1 MLPLGSIFQKNWNFI
16 SVLCQWFTKFC
27 STTPLEIMPDCLANI
42 KSMMALNFLNLA
54 SSHWLPVHFGVDFKI
69 YCLFL
74 RVTKWVSISLP
85 FWSFNYAQSQK
96 IIKVNWPDAS
106 HCTRKQM
113 KEERRRDLA
122 FAVAAPTQ
130 FYLQIRS
137 SPTLAISKSYL
148 KFLHLSIK
156 KRMNLFLLV
165 FLKNFFLIMVF
176 YW

>member
-16 SVLCQWFTKFC
+16 SVLCQWFTKFS
-27 STTPLEIMPDCLANI
+27 STTPLKIMPDGLANI
-42 KSMMALNFLNLA
+42 KSMMALNFLKLA

-113 KEERRRDLA
+113 KEESRRDLV
-122 FAVAAPTQ
+122 FAVAAPTLWNNFTFKLEAHQ
-130 FYLQIRS
+130 HSPSANPIWNFYTLALKSEWIFLFYL
-137 SPTLAISKSYL
+137 
-148 KFLHLSIK
+148 
-156 KRMNLFLLV
+156 
-165 FLKNFFLIMVF
+165 FF
-176 YW
+176 